1 MCLGVQGAACRL
13 NAWADC
19 NSARSTDRF
28 KHPLVPALSYRCR
41 DTHAHQM
48 SRVYFYPDPYDF
60 SVPLQ
65 ELKKHLIQ
73 IISRVQGLQAIVF
86 TDRDG
91 VPLIKAATDGA
102 PEHALRPG
110 FLATVGMAMSQGNKL
125 GLGKCNKMISSYGN
139 YQVVSFNRHP
149 VTITL
154 VASSSA
160 NTGMILNLE
169 EELNTVSQ
177 TLRSVVEA
185 S

>member
-1 MCLGVQGAACRL
+1 
-13 NAWADC
+13 
-19 NSARSTDRF
+19 
-28 KHPLVPALSYRCR
+28 
-41 DTHAHQM
+41 M
-48 SRVYFYPDPYDF
+48 SRVYFYPEPYHF
-60 SVPLQ
+60 SIQLQ

-73 IISRVQGLQAIVF
+73 LISRIQGLQAIVF

-91 VPLIKAATDGA
+91 VPLIKAAADGV
-102 PEHALRPG
+102 PEHALKPG

-125 GLGKCNKMISSYGN
+125 GLGKCNKMISAYGN

-154 VASSSA
+154 VATSTA
-160 NTGMILNLE
+160 NTGMILNLD
-169 EELNTVSQ
+169 EELSTISQ

>member
-1 MCLGVQGAACRL
+1 MAQAQLLSLFSRWMKPVDEFG
-13 NAWADC
+13 
-19 NSARSTDRF
+19 
-28 KHPLVPALSYRCR
+28 PALE
-41 DTHAHQM
+41 
-48 SRVYFYPDPYDF
+48 
-60 SVPLQ
+60 

-73 IISRVQGLQAIVF
+73 LISRVQGLQAIVF

>member
-1 MCLGVQGAACRL
+1 MRECGIQPPSGDQWYPAFQGGGGVVALQCSRIWVVAC
-13 NAWADC
+13 
-19 NSARSTDRF
+19 SAIQTTW
-28 KHPLVPALSYRCR
+28 PMVP
-41 DTHAHQM
+41 
-48 SRVYFYPDPYDF
+48 
-60 SVPLQ
+60 
-65 ELKKHLIQ
+65 
-73 IISRVQGLQAIVF
+73 GLQAIVF

-91 VPLIKAATDGA
+91 VPLIKAATDSA

-125 GLGKCNKMISSYGN
+125 GLGKCNKMVSSYSN

>member
-1 MCLGVQGAACRL
+1 
-13 NAWADC
+13 
-19 NSARSTDRF
+19 
-28 KHPLVPALSYRCR
+28 
-41 DTHAHQM
+41 M
-48 SRVYFYPDPYDF
+48 SVYFYPDPYHWNVNNMAD
-60 SVPLQ
+60 

-73 IISRVQGLQAIVF
+73 LISRVPGLQAIVF

-91 VPLIKAATDGA
+91 VPLIKAATDSA

-125 GLGKCNKMISSYGN
+125 GLGKCNKMVSSYSN

>member
-1 MCLGVQGAACRL
+1 MTMPTCCAVNCMRRAAKSSGKTFQNKGTLHRYGTTL
-13 NAWADC
+13 AD
-19 NSARSTDRF
+19 DRTSL
-28 KHPLVPALSYRCR
+28 H
-41 DTHAHQM
+41 T
-48 SRVYFYPDPYDF
+48 
-60 SVPLQ
+60 

-73 IISRVQGLQAIVF
+73 LISRVPGLQAIVF

-91 VPLIKAATDGA
+91 VPLIKAATDSA

-125 GLGKCNKMISSYGN
+125 GLGKCNKMVSSYSN